1 MVGNTKWIIIAD
13 SKRAYAL
20 ENPGI
25 GKGLRELDDMVWQ
38 ADEPEEPTDQPG
50 RSFAS
55 AGTSRSAMEPHI
67 HRKSAESIFAKK
79 IAGDLL
85 TKLRTGNF
93 DSLVFVAG
101 PQMLSS
107 LLECSKSG
115 FEKIEIRTLQKN
127 LMNTPRN
134 ELADHLEKVM
144 IL

>member
-1 MVGNTKWIIIAD
+1 MVGNAKWIIIAD
-13 SKRAYAL
+13 SKRAYTL

-25 GKGLRELDDMVWQ
+25 GKGLRELDDMVWH
-38 ADEPEEPTDQPG
+38 ADKSEEPTDQPG

-67 HRKSAESIFAKK
+67 NRRSPESVFAKK

-85 TKLRTGNF
+85 AKLRAGKF
-93 DSLVFVAG
+93 DTLVFVAG
-101 PQMLSS
+101 PHMLSS
-107 LLECSKSG
+107 LLECSRSG
-115 FEKIEIRTLQKN
+115 FEQIEIRTLQKN